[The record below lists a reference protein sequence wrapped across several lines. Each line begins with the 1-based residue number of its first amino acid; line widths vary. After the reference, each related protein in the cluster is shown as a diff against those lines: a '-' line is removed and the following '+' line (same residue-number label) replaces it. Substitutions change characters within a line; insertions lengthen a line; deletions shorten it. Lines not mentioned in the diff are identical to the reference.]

1 MTYQYKETKMNVGNT
16 VYRVVVDYYS
26 SRERRKLHTFTD
38 SEGVIWHR
46 YEQLEPKLVIREI
59 TIIGKLEYVLTGR
72 LPEDAN
78 PEEYIDSTVY
88 YGQYISEA
96 DNTIQ
101 YTSFYEADSDI
112 CVNRADAETR
122 AQELDDKL
130 APHLN

>member
-1 MTYQYKETKMNVGNT
+1 MNLGDT

-46 YEQLEPKLVIREI
+46 YEQVKPKTAIREI

-122 AQELDDKL
+122 VQELDDKL
-130 APHLN
+130 API

>member
-1 MTYQYKETKMNVGNT
+1 MNVGDT

-101 YTSFYEADSDI
+101 YTSFYEADPDI

-122 AQELDDKL
+122 ARELDGKL
-130 APHLN
+130 API